1 MGMKPAEQCHN
12 WGAECHHLSA
22 WPHLPHRQSRAT
34 HGDIL
39 FRIIQALWGPRLLCA
54 KSQPTAYLAAKLE
67 STQMTEL
74 IIKPS
79 TEPELIPL
87 GCYWAFALSLFYG
100 TLVKRMYIITQL
112 RTHTF
117 PAQRALC
124 LLLSPKSLACR
135 CSSPAAAASCCWR
148 FHPRCWD
155 LADVC
160 RKKEPCCSPPA
171 CTFNSSLQPH
181 LPITLLRI
189 ASAACGGCCE
199 QAPSALLPL
208 KERGIPC
215 PLINTLCPTHC
226 FSFACS
232 AES

>member
-22 WPHLPHRQSRAT
+22 WPHLPHGQSRAT

-39 FRIIQALWGPRLLCA
+39 FRKIQALWGPRLLCA

-79 TEPELIPL
+79 TEPELIPS

-117 PAQRALC
+117 PAQGALC
-124 LLLSPKSLACR
+124 LLPSPKSLACR
-135 CSSPAAAASCCWR
+135 CSSPAAAASLL
-148 FHPRCWD
+148 
-155 LADVC
+155 LAVPSQVLGSG
-160 RKKEPCCSPPA
+160 RRVQEERA
-171 CTFNSSLQPH
+171 VL
-181 LPITLLRI
+181 LPSCLHVQFI
-189 ASAACGGCCE
+189 
-199 QAPSALLPL
+199 PSASSPHNTSQNRQRSM
-208 KERGIPC
+208 RGV
-215 PLINTLCPTHC
+215 L
-226 FSFACS
+226 
-232 AES
+232 